1 MENILDT
8 LPGENDLDWEAIR
21 EMMRELSFS
30 SDTDLAEEWSA
41 T

>member
-8 LPGENDLDWEAIR
+8 LPGENEDWEAIR